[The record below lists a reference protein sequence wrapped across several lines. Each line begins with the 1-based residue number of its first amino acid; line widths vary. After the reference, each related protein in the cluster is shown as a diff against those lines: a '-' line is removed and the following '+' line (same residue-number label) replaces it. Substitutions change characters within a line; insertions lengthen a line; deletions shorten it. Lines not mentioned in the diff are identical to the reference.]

1 MKKER
6 GQRGPAR
13 HAKRLSQGREVVARC
28 NGGKTMLMK
37 AMVGSKGG
45 KNIGN
50 SKEIGN
56 KGGEKTEGGETKAM
70 NRPVRKSRL
79 RR

>member
-13 HAKRLSQGREVVARC
+13 HAKRLSRGREVVARC

-50 SKEIGN
+50 KGGKKIGN
-56 KGGEKTEGGETKAM
+56 KGGEKMEVGETRAK
-70 NRPVRKSRL
+70 NRPVWKS
-79 RR
+79 